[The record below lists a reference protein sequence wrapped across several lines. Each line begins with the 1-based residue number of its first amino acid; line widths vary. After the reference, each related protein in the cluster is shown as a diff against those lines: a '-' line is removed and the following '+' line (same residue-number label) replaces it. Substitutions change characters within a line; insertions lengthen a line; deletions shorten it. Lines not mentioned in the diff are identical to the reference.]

1 MSAWAIEQT
10 GIDWISDAERRGKP
24 RRLFWPWAASN
35 LSIYGIATGVYV
47 VTLGLGWWQ
56 ALIAVA
62 GGVLLSY
69 PLVGLVA
76 VAGTRGGAPTMALSR
91 AAFGHWGN
99 IVPGLLNYLAMIG
112 WETVAVTLGALAT
125 RTVTDRVGGLGADT
139 SLVTG
144 FSVVALSSIVLGVY
158 GYEVIMRVQRWISL
172 ALGAMTVAYLVI
184 VLPQLDLT
192 SVPSKGGA
200 AAMVAGMTLVA
211 TATGLG
217 WVTSGADYSRYLPRR
232 SSPLAVAGWTAVG
245 GAVAPLVLMV
255 FGVALSADPELAGA
269 AAADPIAAL
278 AHRLPTWFLVPF
290 LVAVILSV
298 VASGT
303 LGVYSSG
310 LTLQAIGV
318 RVRRPLTVLIDG
330 ALVIAFG
337 VYLVFVSPSF
347 FVPWQAFLT
356 VIGVVTA
363 AWVAVFLVDLLMHRR
378 DGYSPADLSDP
389 GGAYGRVNPAGL
401 TSLAVSSVV
410 GLGLVSSADPVLNQ
424 IVGYWLPANGTGPL
438 AAGNLGVAIAF
449 LLAGL
454 LYAVLTSTAFPPR
467 TT

>member
-1 MSAWAIEQT
+1 VSAWAIEQT

-24 RRLFWPWAASN
+24 RRLFWPWAAAN

-56 ALIAVA
+56 ALIAIAV
-62 GGVLLSY
+62 GILLSY

-76 VAGTRGGAPTMALSR
+76 VAGTRGGAPTMTLSR
-91 AAFGHWGN
+91 APFGHWGN
-99 IVPGLLNYLAMIG
+99 IVPGLLNYLALIG

-125 RTVTDRVGGLGADT
+125 RTVTERIGGLGGEA
-139 SLVTG
+139 SLAIG
-144 FSVVALSSIVLGVY
+144 FAVVVLASIVLGVY

-184 VLPQLDLT
+184 VLPELDLT
-192 SVPSKGGA
+192 AVPSGGSV
-200 AAMVAGMTLVA
+200 AAMVTGITLVA

-217 WVTSGADYSRYLPRR
+217 WVTGGADYSRYLPRR
-232 SSPLAVAGWTAVG
+232 SSPLAVAGWTALG

-278 AHRLPTWFLVPF
+278 AHQLPTWFLVPF
-290 LVAVILSV
+290 LIAVILSV
-298 VASGT
+298 VAAGT

-318 RVRRPLTVLIDG
+318 RVRRPFTVLID
-330 ALVIAFG
+330 AVLVIAFG
-337 VYLVFVSPSF
+337 VYVVFVSPSF
-347 FVPWQAFLT
+347 FAPWQAFLT

-363 AWVAVFLVDLLMHRR
+363 AWAAVFVVDLLMHRR
-378 DGYSPADLSDP
+378 DGYSQADLSNP
-389 GGAYGRVNPAGL
+389 RGAYGRVNPAGL
-401 TSLAVSSVV
+401 GSLVVSSVV
-410 GLGLVSSADPVLNQ
+410 GLGLVRSADPVLDQ
-424 IVGYWLPANGTGPL
+424 VVGYWLPADGTGPL
-438 AAGNLGVAIAF
+438 ASGSLGVAVAF

-454 LYAVLTSTAFPPR
+454 LYAVLSATVWRPR
-467 TT
+467 